1 MLALFQLH
9 DSRFRVHSYLLDPNV
24 CVLRSMQ
31 EERKRSQDLTAVT
44 FKSER
49 KGLFPAFSP
58 DSALRAYLTLFVS
71 VSSSGLRD
79 YERIRTFHTN

>member
-49 KGLFPAFSP
+49 KGLFPRFFPGFGIESL
-58 DSALRAYLTLFVS
+58 SCFVCL
-71 VSSSGLRD
+71 GL
-79 YERIRTFHTN
+79 